1 MPLEVSDIL
10 DAVDMAEY
18 IGQYTD
24 LKEENGELWGLS
36 PFREERTPSFSVRP
50 ESGFFYDFSAGF
62 GGNLLDFI
70 MQYDHIGLV
79 PAINKLKAYAH
90 ITDDQQDG
98 VASSRL
104 AATKI
109 AKKYR
114 HSEKPVAKCTAKI
127 LPKNYMDQFEFKKE
141 KLQPW
146 FDEGIPWQVMRD
158 YGVRY
163 DALDNRIVYPIKDF
177 DGNIFCVSGRTCD
190 PNWKEKKLR
199 KYTYTS
205 SIGALPTIYGF
216 SDHRQYIME
225 SKEIILFEGCKS
237 VLKMVGWGR
246 KNCGALLTSHLSSA
260 QFDFLVKLA
269 SFHGVR
275 VVFALD
281 SDVDIAKDENIK
293 RLCSYARVEWVKNID
308 GLLCDKEA
316 PVDRGLDVFEK
327 LYAGRKRLN

>member
-1 MPLEVSDIL
+1 MPLEVKDIL

-18 IGQYTD
+18 ISQYTD

-36 PFREERTPSFSVRP
+36 PFQEERTPSFSVRP
-50 ESGFFYDFSAGF
+50 ETGFFYDFSAGF

-70 MQYDHIGLV
+70 MRYDHIELV

-90 ITDDQQDG
+90 ITDKGTDG
-98 VASSRL
+98 IISQRL
-104 AATKI
+104 AATRI

-114 HSEKPVAKCTAKI
+114 HTEKPSAKCIAKI
-127 LPKNYMDQFEFKKE
+127 LPPNYMDQFEFKKE
-141 KLQPW
+141 KLKSW

-190 PNWKEKKLR
+190 PDWKEKKIR
-199 KYTYTS
+199 KYTYTTP
-205 SIGALPTIYGF
+205 IGSLPTIYGY
-216 SDHRQYIME
+216 SDHRQFILD

-237 VLKMVGWGR
+237 VLKMVGWGK
-246 KNCGALLTSHLSSA
+246 KNCGALLTSHLSPA
-260 QFDFLVKLA
+260 QFEFLVKLA

-281 SDVDIAKDENIK
+281 SDVDITKDENIM
-293 RLCSYARVEWVKNID
+293 RLRSYARVEWVQNRD
-308 GLLCDKEA
+308 GLLKDKDS
-316 PVDRGLDVFEK
+316 PVDQGEEVFLRLYRARRK
-327 LYAGRKRLN
+327 LN

>member
-18 IGQYTD
+18 ISQYTD

-36 PFREERTPSFSVRP
+36 PFKDEKTPSFSVRP
-50 ESGFFYDFSAGF
+50 ETGYFYDFSAGF

-70 MQYDHIGLV
+70 MRYDNISLI

-90 ITDDQQDG
+90 ITDAPAGDI
-98 VASSRL
+98 ASGRMT
-104 AATKI
+104 ATKI

-114 HSEKPVAKCTAKI
+114 QSAKPQTKCTAKI
-127 LPKNYMDQFEFKKE
+127 LPPSYMNQFEFRKD
-141 KLQPW
+141 KLMPW
-146 FDEGIPWQVMRD
+146 YEEGIPWEVMWE

-163 DALDNRIVYPIKDF
+163 DALDNRIVYPIKDLQ
-177 DGNIFCVSGRTCD
+177 GNIFCVSGRTCD
-190 PNWKEKKLR
+190 PDWKQKKIR

-216 SDHRQYIME
+216 SDHLQYIRE

-237 VLKMVGWGR
+237 VLKMVGWGK
-246 KNCGALLTSHLSSA
+246 KNAGALLTSHLSPA

-269 SFHGVR
+269 SFDGVR
-275 VVFALD
+275 IVFALD
-281 SDVDIAKDENIK
+281 SDVDLTKDDNVK
-293 RLCSYARVEWVKNID
+293 RLCSYARVEWVRNID
-308 GLLCDKEA
+308 GLLNDKDS
-316 PVDRGLDVFEK
+316 PVDKGKEVFEK
-327 LYAGRKRLN
+327 LYKERRRLN

>member
-1 MPLEVSDIL
+1 MEVAEIL
-10 DAVDMAEY
+10 DNVDIVEY
-18 IGQYTD
+18 ISQYVD
-24 LKEENGELWGLS
+24 LVQNGREYWGCS
-36 PFREERTPSFSVRP
+36 CFSQEKTPSFSVDP
-50 ESGFFYDFSAGF
+50 EKKYWYCFSTGA

-90 ITDDQQDG
+90 ITDENAVG
-98 VASSRL
+98 SVSSRL
-104 AATKI
+104 AATRI

-127 LPKNYMDQFEFKKE
+127 LPKNYIDQFEFKKE

-190 PNWKEKKLR
+190 PDWKQKKIR

-216 SDHRQYIME
+216 SDHKQFILD

-237 VLKMVGWGR
+237 VLKMVGWG
-246 KNCGALLTSHLSSA
+246 KMNCGALLTSHLSPF

-281 SDVDIAKDENIK
+281 SDVDISKDENIR
-293 RLCSYARVEWVKNID
+293 RLRSYARVEWVQNKDKI
-308 GLLCDKEA
+308 LEDKES
-316 PVDRGLDVFEK
+316 PVDRGKEIFEK
-327 LYAGRKRLN
+327 LYESRRKLN